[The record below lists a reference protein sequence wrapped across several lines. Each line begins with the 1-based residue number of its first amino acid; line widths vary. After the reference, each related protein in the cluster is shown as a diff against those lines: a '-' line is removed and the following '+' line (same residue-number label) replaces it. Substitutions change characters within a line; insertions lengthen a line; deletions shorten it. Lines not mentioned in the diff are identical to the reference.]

1 MGLVT
6 LFSYRSGSTV
16 WHTLD
21 VRCKCLLVC
30 LLSLAVLRTG
40 LPGTIMCLGVLTA
53 ILKTVEIGP
62 LRLLTQLKAFLLFLI
77 VIFLCRWAGTPG
89 RPMVTV
95 YGLELTHQGFVSGS
109 LVSLRF
115 LAVMLLGLVLTA
127 TTRSMEIK
135 AAIQW
140 FLRPVPFIPEKR
152 VAVMAGL
159 ALKFMP
165 LIFDNAREVSYAV
178 NARCGNLRKNP
189 VQRLINLAWPLLKKT
204 FQSAEDLSLA
214 MQSRCYNENRTDPR
228 FSPNGKEGLIVVLV
242 LIFCAVMLLTDHWA
256 FWTQVQHQILN

>member
-1 MGLVT
+1 MT

-30 LLSLAVLRTG
+30 MLSLTVLRTG
-40 LPGTIMCLGVLTA
+40 LPGTIMCQGVLMGV
-53 ILKTVEIGP
+53 LKTVGIGP
-62 LRLLTQLKAFLLFLI
+62 IKLLTQLKAFLLFLI
-77 VIFLCRWAGTPG
+77 VIFFCRWACTAGD
-89 RPMVTV
+89 PMVTV
-95 YGLELTHQGFVSGS
+95 YGLKLTHQGFVSGS

-115 LAVMLLGLVLTA
+115 LAVMLMGLVLTV

-140 FLRPVPFIPEKR
+140 FLGPVPFIPEKR

-165 LIFDNAREVSYAV
+165 LIFDNAKEVTYAV

-189 VQRLINLAWPLLKKT
+189 VRRLIQLSWPLLKKT

-214 MQSRCYNENRTDPR
+214 MQARCYSENRTDPR
-228 FSPNGKEGLIVVLV
+228 FSPNGKEGWIVVLV
-242 LIFCAVMLLTDHWA
+242 LIFCAVILLMDHWA
-256 FWTQVQHQILN
+256 FWVHVQNQILN